1 MPGENANPSLPS
13 LMTFCQSRMPALLA
27 AVDGR
32 RLLQTVADIVANDL
46 WNSFDGFHRTNQM
59 LLAAYEACGAKTQ
72 LHTIPTGGLRGNG
85 KWIIPEA
92 EDFRAATLDLV
103 EPVERRLLDY
113 RECPWHVVQWSAAT
127 PQEGIT
133 CELAVVDSEE
143 QFARAS
149 GTLAGKIVLTRMN
162 ARESREKFSAAGAAG
177 LLFDPPVAGFPG
189 AVAWTK
195 FGWGGLDLGNGGA
208 PMVGFAISSTLGD
221 ELRELHRRHGRLVV
235 HARLDVR
242 RYAGS
247 HGVVS
252 GLIPGR
258 EDPDVEIWA
267 VAHSAEPGA
276 LDNASGVAACVEI
289 ARAIN
294 GLIKSGQLPL
304 PRRTIRL
311 LHGYECYGFFH
322 YLEHVKR
329 LQPPLAGVCIDT
341 IGARPDLC
349 GGELRWHAS
358 ALGSASFADDIGAT
372 ILSHAL
378 DQRPVYR
385 FKRMPFLSTEDTLL
399 GDPEYGFPC
408 PWITNHPFRGYHSSA
423 DTIDSVDEQGLAV
436 STAAMAGYLYY
447 LADMGTSEAIE
458 VARDQTT
465 RAAAPLENGD
475 DLSPALVTSIRQS
488 HSATVRR
495 LGRFVW
501 TGDHSTL
508 ANEFDGLAG
517 RVTEVAKAAGDKSK
531 NIGDASSSS
540 FSDPRAR
547 LIPLRRLPL
556 APTPEN
562 VWPHVLTRLGESFPK
577 WAVYW
582 ADGERSISDIAPL
595 LALDAEV
602 RLELPSVIAHFEA
615 LAELGYVDLIHPDQ
629 FATEESLAADFVALG
644 VRPGMNVLVHSSLK
658 SIGPVRGGAAAVVR
672 ALLSALGPDGT
683 LLAPSFN
690 HFDAGVFNPLT
701 TPTTNGAIPEAIW
714 RHADARRSL
723 HPSHSVAAIGLRA
736 EHYLRDHITN
746 GVWSADSPIGRLM
759 EAGGHVLSIGVGHD
773 RSTAYHLAEISLK
786 APCLDSFG
794 SVDRI
799 VDADGHMR
807 SVPSLAWRAAE
818 CPVDPNGLDALLESK
833 QARGFIGLAAS
844 TLARAADI
852 FAARRD
858 QLGDRCAQC
867 PIRPEYRNTQQ
878 KAGGATSGFET
889 ASPPTN

>member
-1 MPGENANPSLPS
+1 MPGENADPSIPS
-13 LMTFCQSRMPALLA
+13 LMRFCQSRLPALLA

-32 RLLQTVADIVANDL
+32 RLLQTVADIVANDR
-46 WNSFDGFHRTNQM
+46 WNSFDGFHRTNRM
-59 LLAAYEACGAKTQ
+59 LLAAYEAGGAKTQ

-113 RECPWHVVQWSAAT
+113 RECPWHVVQWSAGT
-127 PQEGIT
+127 CEEEIR
-133 CELAVVDSEE
+133 CELAVIDSEE
-143 QFARAS
+143 QLAGAS
-149 GTLAGKIVLTRMN
+149 GTLAGKMVLTRMN
-162 ARESREKFSAAGAAG
+162 ARDSREKFSAAGAAG
-177 LLFDPPVAGFPG
+177 LLCDPPVADCPG

-195 FGWGGLDLGNGGA
+195 FGWGGLDLANGGS
-208 PMVGFAISSTLGD
+208 PMVGFAISSTMGD

-247 HGVVS
+247 HDVVS

-258 EDPDVEIWA
+258 EDPDSEIWA

-294 GLIKSGQLPL
+294 GLIESGQLPP

-349 GGELRWHAS
+349 GGEIRWHTS
-358 ALGSASFADDIGAT
+358 APASASFADDIGAL
-372 ILSHAL
+372 ILRSVL
-378 DQRPVYR
+378 DLHPVYR

-399 GDPEYGFPC
+399 GDPAYGFPC

-423 DTIDSVDEQGLAV
+423 DTIDLVDEQGLAV

-447 LADMGTSEAIE
+447 LADMGTDEALEI
-458 VARDQTT
+458 ARDQTT
-465 RAAAPLENGD
+465 RAAAFFENGA
-475 DLSPALVTSIRQS
+475 DLSPPLAISIRHS
-488 HSATVRR
+488 HTATVRR
-495 LGRFVW
+495 LERFVW
-501 TGDHSTL
+501 TGEHATL
-508 ANEFDGLAG
+508 AREFDGLVD
-517 RVTEVAKAAGDKSK
+517 RVTEVARAAGNKATNSIDT
-531 NIGDASSSS
+531 SSL
-540 FSDPRAR
+540 SDPSAQ

-562 VWPHVLTRLGESFPK
+562 VWPHVRTKLGESFPK
-577 WAVYW
+577 WAAYW
-582 ADGERSISDIAPL
+582 ANGERPISEIASL
-595 LALDAEV
+595 VALNAES
-602 RLELPSVIAHFEA
+602 RQGLSTVIAHFEA
-615 LAELGYVDLIHPDQ
+615 LAELGYVDSIHPDA
-629 FATEESLAADFVALG
+629 FATEERLAADLAVLG
-644 VRPGMNVLVHSSLK
+644 IRPGMDVLVHSSLK
-658 SIGPVRGGAAAVVR
+658 SIGPVRGGAATVVR

-690 HFDAGVFNPLT
+690 HFDARVFNPLT
-701 TPTTNGAIPEAIW
+701 TPTTNGAIPEAVW
-714 RHADARRSL
+714 RRADAQRSL
-723 HPSHSVAAIGLRA
+723 HPSHSVAAIGPRA
-736 EHYLRDHITN
+736 EQYLRDHLTN
-746 GVWSADSPIGRLM
+746 GVWAADSPIGRLM
-759 EAGGHVLSIGVGHD
+759 EAGGYVLSIGVGHD

-794 SVDRI
+794 SVDHVI
-799 VDADGHMR
+799 DDDGQVR
-807 SVPSLAWRAAE
+807 PVRGLAWRAAE
-818 CPVDPNGLDALLESK
+818 CPVDPRVLDAVLESRE
-833 QARGFIGLAAS
+833 ARGFIGRAAS

-852 FAARRD
+852 FAARIE

-867 PIRPEYRNTQQ
+867 PIRPEYRNTQV
-878 KAGGATSGFET
+878 AC
-889 ASPPTN
+889 PR